1 MPPLYGSNVKT
12 AKRLCLPPKP
22 HYTAQEYAMLFQQGD
37 ERALE
42 WAYHEFYAALA
53 LFANRWVNN
62 RPLAEEIASEA
73 FVKIWRM
80 HYKLDSYGAIRAYL
94 YKIVQRDCLRAIKQ
108 EQRRNKLPEAA
119 KLATI
124 TNETAFDNLVRAE
137 TYRIIHS
144 ALKHLSPGS
153 RKVLIMH
160 YLEGKSTGEIASE
173 LKLAPTTVYTQKMR
187 GLNALRKKLLRTL
200 ILLVFFF

>member
-1 MPPLYGSNVKT
+1 
-12 AKRLCLPPKP
+12 
-22 HYTAQEYAMLFQQGD
+22 MLFQQGD
-37 ERALE
+37 ECALE
-42 WAYHEFYAALA
+42 WAYREFFTAITF
-53 LFANRWVNN
+53 FANRWVSN
-62 RPLAEEIASEA
+62 RGLAEEIASEA

-94 YKIVQRDCLRAIKQ
+94 YKIVQRDCLREIKQ
-108 EQRRNKLPEAA
+108 EQKRCKLPHAA

-124 TNETAFDNLVRAE
+124 TDETAYDNIVRAE

-160 YLEGKSTGEIASE
+160 YLEGKSTSEIASE

-187 GLNALRKKLLRTL
+187 GLNALRKKLLRAL
-200 ILLVFFF
+200 ILLPFLF